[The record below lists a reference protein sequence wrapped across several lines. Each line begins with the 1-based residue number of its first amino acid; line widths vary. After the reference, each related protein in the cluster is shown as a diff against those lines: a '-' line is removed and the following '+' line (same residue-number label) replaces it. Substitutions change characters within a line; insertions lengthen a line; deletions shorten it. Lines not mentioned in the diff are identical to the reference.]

1 MAILSTENCYAYDGL
16 ALISTITAAKFDQMC
31 LRAKVEAGK
40 RLLANARRIYSHGS
54 LTLFL
59 FGVLTIIAFTVALQQ
74 FYIINYNAV
83 TRYSLFWHIPF
94 NLFYFWYWFLVYP
107 VICWLASRRQICA
120 SSSLFWILSY
130 LVAPSVLIITHQLMA
145 SAIINL
151 LLGYSD
157 LLTLIYKRM
166 IRNPWIGIDLVIY
179 LTILAAVRVAD
190 YQRTNEVLKLRASQ
204 LHGQLVRS
212 RLNALESQLHPHF
225 LFNTLNTLSTLILR
239 KDNAEARRML
249 SLLQDFLRITV
260 YGGERHEI
268 TLEEELRFVNQYLE
282 IEKVRFSDK
291 LEVSEEI
298 DVDTLIACVPSFLL
312 QPIVENAIRHA
323 IAPKSSRGILRIC
336 TRKEEGR
343 LMILV
348 EDDGPGLPVFDKK
361 NVKEGVGLKIAK
373 ERLDYIFGEA
383 HSFTLG
389 KSTLGGLKVEIR
401 IPFLPMSTVSPPN
414 TEVAALEL
422 S

>member
-1 MAILSTENCYAYDGL
+1 
-16 ALISTITAAKFDQMC
+16 
-31 LRAKVEAGK
+31 
-40 RLLANARRIYSHGS
+40 
-54 LTLFL
+54 
-59 FGVLTIIAFTVALQQ
+59 
-74 FYIINYNAV
+74 
-83 TRYSLFWHIPF
+83 
-94 NLFYFWYWFLVYP
+94 
-107 VICWLASRRQICA
+107 
-120 SSSLFWILSY
+120 
-130 LVAPSVLIITHQLMA
+130 
-145 SAIINL
+145 
-151 LLGYSD
+151 
-157 LLTLIYKRM
+157 
-166 IRNPWIGIDLVIY
+166 
-179 LTILAAVRVAD
+179 
-190 YQRTNEVLKLRASQ
+190 
-204 LHGQLVRS
+204 
-212 RLNALESQLHPHF
+212 
-225 LFNTLNTLSTLILR
+225 
-239 KDNAEARRML
+239 ML